1 MAFLAAATAAPQAA
15 ESQLLDLDGTIVI
28 MLGIFLLLL
37 LVLWLLL
44 WRPYLRVRDERVAR
58 IDGARAR
65 AAELEAQAT
74 SGLARVESALAEAR
88 RVGDGETAK
97 LRLAAQTREQQMIAE
112 AQAAARTMLAEARAK
127 LAETVAAEQAALAQQ
142 TESLAR
148 AIAEKALGRSLA
160 S

>member
-1 MAFLAAATAAPQAA
+1 MVLLAAASAAPQAA

-37 LVLWLLL
+37 AVLWLFL

-58 IDGARAR
+58 IDGARAL

-74 SGLARVESALAEAR
+74 SRLAQVESALAEAR
-88 RVGDGETAK
+88 RAGDAETAK
-97 LRLAAQTREQQMIAE
+97 LRLDAQTREQQLVAE

-127 LAETVAAEQAALAQQ
+127 LAETMTAEQVALAQQ

-148 AIAEKALGRSLA
+148 AIAEKALGRSMA